1 MRRLSPA
8 IFLVLLPFVLNGQQ
22 TQYKKGWPND
32 PLRIDL
38 RREFRNPPQGYGNVP
53 FFWWNGDSLRM
64 DLLVEA
70 DEGFNGGAIFASPV
84 GFSVS
89 EGLLQAGDWSSAGSL
104 LHYSGGIRYRKDV
117 TVPEGAGRVLLDL
130 GRIVAT
136 CEVKVGGKDAGVMIA
151 PPYRVDVT
159 DLVHPGPNEVEVL
172 VYSTLANHYQTVP
185 TPYRGDPEAG
195 LVGPVKLIVE
205 SK

>member
-64 DLLVEA
+64 DRLVE
-70 DEGFNGGAIFASPV
+70 ELEILS
-84 GFSVS
+84 
-89 EGLLQAGDWSSAGSL
+89 SSATDGFAVSYIHTAPAVDSL
-104 LHYSGGIRYRKDV
+104 GGRRKSASGPWTHSGH
-117 TVPEGAGRVLLDL
+117 L
-130 GRIVAT
+130 
-136 CEVKVGGKDAGVMIA
+136 
-151 PPYRVDVT
+151 
-159 DLVHPGPNEVEVL
+159 
-172 VYSTLANHYQTVP
+172 
-185 TPYRGDPEAG
+185 
-195 LVGPVKLIVE
+195 
-205 SK
+205 

>member
-22 TQYKKGWPND
+22 TQYKKGWPRD
-32 PLRIDL
+32 P
-38 RREFRNPPQGYGNVP
+38 
-53 FFWWNGDSLRM
+53 
-64 DLLVEA
+64 
-70 DEGFNGGAIFASPV
+70 
-84 GFSVS
+84 
-89 EGLLQAGDWSSAGSL
+89 
-104 LHYSGGIRYRKDV
+104 GGIRYRKEV
-117 TVPEGAGRVLLDL
+117 TVPEGAGRVFLDL

-159 DLVHPGPNEVEVL
+159 DLVHPGQNEVEVL